1 MKEFYRV
8 VKVNPFLTFEKNDLM
23 SVEDN
28 TINVKRK
35 GHNIVLGKDKLDP
48 AMLDAMVTAGFLE
61 KINTNVYAVGDIIAV
76 RSEHLSSSKHIKKKK
91 WTVSICM
98 VDNVEAKVTYRE
110 GTKVVLTVHD
120 IYANKDQKIDVIADK
135 VIGKTTKYWYIN
147 SHNEVATDYFYRSEY
162 DDKIRL
168 VLHNCFIDDESCRA
182 KIRDNEQKMNC
193 NIGSDLGFIEQK
205 VEEFE
210 RERAKKLK
218 ENSND

>member
-23 SVEDN
+23 TVEDN
-28 TINVKRK
+28 VINVKRR
-35 GHNIVLGKDKLDP
+35 GHNIVLGKDKLDQT
-48 AMLDAMVTAGFLE
+48 MLDAMVTAGFLE

-76 RSEHLSSSKHIKKKK
+76 RSEHLSSNKHIKKKK

-98 VDNVEAKVTYRE
+98 VDNVGARVTYKE

-120 IYANKDQKIDVIADK
+120 IYGNKDQAIDVIADK

-218 ENSND
+218 ENLND

>member
-1 MKEFYRV
+1 MK
-8 VKVNPFLTFEKNDLM
+8 KNDLM
-23 SVEDN
+23 TVEDN
-28 TINVKRK
+28 VINVKRR
-35 GHNIVLGKDKLDP
+35 GHNIVLGKDKLDQT
-48 AMLDAMVTAGFLE
+48 MLDAMVTAGFLE

-76 RSEHLSSSKHIKKKK
+76 RSEHLSSNKHIKKKK

-98 VDNVEAKVTYRE
+98 VDNVGARVTYKE

-120 IYANKDQKIDVIADK
+120 IYGNKDQAIDVIADK

-218 ENSND
+218 ENLND

>member
-8 VKVNPFLTFEKNDLM
+8 VKVNHFLTFEKNDLM

-48 AMLDAMVTAGFLE
+48 AMLDAMVAAGFLE

-168 VLHNCFIDDESCRA
+168 VLHNCFIDDKSCRA

>member
-23 SVEDN
+23 TVEDN
-28 TINVKRK
+28 IINVQRK
-35 GHNIVLGKDKLDP
+35 AHTIVLGKDKLDS

-61 KINTNVYAVGDIIAV
+61 KINANVYSVGDIIAV
-76 RSEHLSSSKHIKKKK
+76 RSEHLSSNKSIKKKK

-98 VDNVEAKVTYRE
+98 VDNVEARVMYNKE
-110 GTKVVLTVHD
+110 TKVFLTVHD
-120 IYANKDQKIDVIADK
+120 IYTNKDEKISVIADK

-168 VLHNCFIDDESCRA
+168 VTHNCFIDDESCRA
-182 KIRDNEQKMNC
+182 KIRDNEDKMNC
-193 NIGSDLGFIEQK
+193 NIGADLDYLKQK

-210 RERAKKLK
+210 TERAKKVK
-218 ENSND
+218 ND

>member
-1 MKEFYRV
+1 MKDFYRV

-23 SVEDN
+23 TVEDN
-28 TINVKRK
+28 VINVKRH

-48 AMLDAMVTAGFLE
+48 NMLDAMVTAGFLE

-76 RSEHLSSSKHIKKKK
+76 ESRYLSSNKSINKKK

-98 VDNVEAKVTYRE
+98 VDNVEAKVTYKE

-120 IYANKDQKIDVIADK
+120 IYANKDHKIDVIADK

-147 SHNEVATDYFYRSEY
+147 SHNQVATDYFYRSQY

-168 VLHNCFIDDESCRA
+168 VTHNCFIDDESCRE
-182 KIRDNEQKMNC
+182 KIRDNENKMNC
-193 NIGSDLGFIEQK
+193 NIGADLGYLEQK

-210 RERAKKLK
+210 TERAKKAA
-218 ENSND
+218 ND

>member
-23 SVEDN
+23 TVEDN
-28 TINVKRK
+28 VINVKRR
-35 GHNIVLGKDKLDP
+35 GHNIVLGKDKLDQT
-48 AMLDAMVTAGFLE
+48 MLDAMVTAGFLE

-76 RSEHLSSSKHIKKKK
+76 RSEHLSSNKHIKKKK

-98 VDNVEAKVTYRE
+98 VDNVGARVTYKE

-120 IYANKDQKIDVIADK
+120 IYGNKDQAIDVIADK

-210 RERAKKLK
+210 RTSKETKRELK
-218 ENSND
+218 